1 MQLSTPAS
9 IRAALAAAS
18 AALLAPAVQAQ
29 ATTPAPATTGTH
41 TWKGETAL
49 LLYKEG
55 GGRVTAVEP
64 VVSARRTDGNDRTLG
79 LKLTFD
85 ALTGASPNGAVA
97 QPTAQT
103 FTSPSGNSTYTTEAN
118 RQPLDPSFRDQRT
131 ALAFSLEQPF
141 GAGRRIALGANV
153 SSEYDFQS
161 LGASASLAFDFNDK
175 NTTLSFGAAFEAD
188 RIKAVGG
195 APEGLR
201 PAFAAGGA
209 RTGSGTRNVTDLLV
223 GVTQVM
229 SRSWLMQLNLGL
241 GRGSGEHNDP
251 YKILSV
257 VDGTSGL
264 VTGDRYVTEQRPGS
278 RTRTSLYWQNK
289 VHLREDV
296 VDVGYRF
303 YRDDWGIRSH
313 TLDFR
318 YRYELGGGLHLEPQW
333 RWYRQSAAD
342 FWRGW
347 LVEGGEWSSATQ
359 RASVSA
365 ASADPRLAAFSAHTL
380 GLKFGMPMSAA
391 SELSLRLQAYRQTQ
405 KQPAAAPGVLA
416 TLDTAPALNAMT
428 FVVGYTRD
436 F

>member
-1 MQLSTPAS
+1 MQLTSGSGS

-18 AALLAPAVQAQ
+18 AALLAPAVHAQ
-29 ATTPAPATTGTH
+29 TPAPAPASAN
-41 TWKGETAL
+41 TWKGESAL

-103 FTSPSGNSTYTTEAN
+103 FTSPSGESTYTTEGGQ
-118 RQPLDPSFRDQRT
+118 QPLDPSFRDQRV

-141 GAGRRIALGANV
+141 GAGRRLALGANV

-161 LGASASLAFDFNDK
+161 LGASASLAFDLNDK

-195 APEGLR
+195 APQGLQ
-201 PAFAAGGA
+201 PAFGAGTA
-209 RTGSGTRNVTDLLV
+209 RAGSGTRNVADLLV

-264 VTGDRYVTEQRPGS
+264 VTGDRYVSEQRPDS

-303 YRDDWGIRSH
+303 YRDDWGIRAH
-313 TLDFR
+313 TLDLR
-318 YRYELGGGLHLEPQW
+318 YRWELGGGLHLEPQW

-347 LVEGGEWSSATQ
+347 LVEGREWSSTTQ
-359 RASVSA
+359 SASVAA

-380 GLKFGMPMSAA
+380 GLKFGMPLSPA

-416 TLDTAPALNAMT
+416 TLDTAPALNAVT